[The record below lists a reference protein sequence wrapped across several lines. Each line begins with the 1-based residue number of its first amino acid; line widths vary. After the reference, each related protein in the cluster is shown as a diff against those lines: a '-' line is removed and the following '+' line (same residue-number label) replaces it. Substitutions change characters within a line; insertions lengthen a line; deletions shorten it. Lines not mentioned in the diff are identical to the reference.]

1 MAHNIICLE
10 GEWQYAASQPTGNR
24 FNLNTAPLLNWLKEY
39 YDIDVIHR
47 NILNRDNLEYYLRFL
62 SSSKREFKKYKI
74 MYIACHG
81 WHHALS
87 LEGED
92 GKIDLEELA
101 DISGDFFKD
110 RIVHFSS
117 CRTLANPEKILQ
129 FKDAVKAR
137 LVCGYT
143 KSVNP
148 TKSAIADIALFN
160 DLMSLKNVGH
170 ITNKE
175 RSKFWQSY
183 RPLLEEL
190 GFEAI

>member
-10 GEWQYAASQPTGNR
+10 GEWQYAESQPKDNR

-39 YDIDVIHR
+39 HDIDVIHR
-47 NILNRDNLEYYLRFL
+47 NILNRGDLEYYLRFL
-62 SSSKREFKKYKI
+62 SPLKREFKKYNI
-74 MYIACHG
+74 VYIACHG

-117 CRTLANPEKILQ
+117 CRTLANPDKIKQ
-129 FKDAVKAR
+129 FKDAVGAR

-143 KSVNP
+143 KSVSP

-160 DLMSLKNVGH
+160 DLMSLQNVGR

>member
-10 GEWQYAASQPTGNR
+10 GEWQFAESQPKGNR
-24 FNLNTAPLLNWLKEY
+24 FSLNTAPLLNWLKEY
-39 YDIDVIHR
+39 YGIDVIHR
-47 NILNRDNLEYYLRFL
+47 NILNRTNLEYYLRFL
-62 SSSKREFKKYKI
+62 SPSKREYKKYNI
-74 MYIACHG
+74 VYIACHG

-92 GKIDLEELA
+92 GQIDLEELA
-101 DISGDFFKD
+101 YISGNFFQN

-117 CRTLANPEKILQ
+117 CKTLANPNKILE
-129 FKDAVKAR
+129 FKEAVGAK

-143 KSVNP
+143 KSVSP

-160 DLMSLKNVGH
+160 DLMSLQNVGK

-175 RSKFWQSY
+175 RSRFWKCY
-183 RPLLEEL
+183 WPLLEEL
-190 GFEAI
+190 GFEVL